1 MIGDPV
7 LLNVLMKM
15 GALDSEQVQQQ
26 KADEERARE
35 AQASALTL
43 KDVERDGADVPRAS
57 ELMPMREAA
66 AAAVGLR
73 VLTSDELR
81 PKFKDGQRLP
91 EPARFDLPGWCE
103 VYAKH
108 IRNPDAKALV
118 LRFLDLVGVCG
129 LRLGVGLKEKVIYGD
144 VVKLAA
150 ELHEPAPV
158 APAAEPTKGTPKKLS
173 DAQEQVITRR
183 HAAGASQESLSKEFG
198 VSRPLIKNAIVRWSE
213 AAPNPNDILNLSGRK
228 KPVP

>member
-1 MIGDPV
+1 MFGETFEI
-7 LLNVLMKM
+7 LRKM
-15 GALDSEQVQQQ
+15 GAFDSEEKRKQ

-43 KDVERDGADVPRAS
+43 KDMERVGTDMPRAS

-73 VLTSDELR
+73 VLTWDELR

-91 EPARFDLPGWCE
+91 EPVRFDLPGWCE

-118 LRFLDLVGVCG
+118 LRFLDVVGVCG
-129 LRLGVGLKEKVIYGD
+129 LRLGVGLKEKVIYGE

-158 APAAEPTKGTPKKLS
+158 APAAETTKGTPKKLT
-173 DAQEQVITRR
+173 DDQEQVIARR
-183 HAAGASQESLSKEFG
+183 HAAGEKKQPLAKEFG
-198 VSRPLIKNAIVRWSE
+198 VSRKLIDKAVARWG
-213 AAPNPNDILNLSGRK
+213 AAVTFQSNDPFQQTRNR
-228 KPVP
+228 